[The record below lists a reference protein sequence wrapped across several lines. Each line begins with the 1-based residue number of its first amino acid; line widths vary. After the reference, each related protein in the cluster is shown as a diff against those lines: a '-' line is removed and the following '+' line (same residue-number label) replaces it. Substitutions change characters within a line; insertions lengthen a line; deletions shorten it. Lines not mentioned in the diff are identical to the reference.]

1 MRNEKKRVLK
11 ELLEQINPHGHTHK
25 RFQNSFKN
33 EIFFSHNTH
42 TLLQQTTTTTT
53 RITLSLSLQKRN
65 NTTSAECERGVRLEY
80 YMRARMNGSDDVCG
94 ENVSSLKDLK
104 TFLFPPL
111 RVRGAGHQKIHLG
124 SQSKFLVSFG
134 KRETQN
140 EREKKKIRDENCEE
154 AFCLCCV
161 LFSRK
166 EERRLYKRRWK
177 KGSGVVAVD
186 ALSEDNLPLRFKAD
200 SSSLF
205 SSL

>member
-1 MRNEKKRVLK
+1 M
-11 ELLEQINPHGHTHK
+11 
-25 RFQNSFKN
+25 
-33 EIFFSHNTH
+33 
-42 TLLQQTTTTTT
+42 
-53 RITLSLSLQKRN
+53 
-65 NTTSAECERGVRLEY
+65 RLEY

-134 KRETQN
+134 KKETLN

-166 EERRLYKRRWK
+166 EERR
-177 KGSGVVAVD
+177 V
-186 ALSEDNLPLRFKAD
+186 
-200 SSSLF
+200 
-205 SSL
+205 

>member
-111 RVRGAGHQKIHLG
+111 RVRGAGHQKY
-124 SQSKFLVSFG
+124 S
-134 KRETQN
+134 
-140 EREKKKIRDENCEE
+140 
-154 AFCLCCV
+154 
-161 LFSRK
+161 
-166 EERRLYKRRWK
+166 
-177 KGSGVVAVD
+177 
-186 ALSEDNLPLRFKAD
+186 
-200 SSSLF
+200 
-205 SSL
+205 